1 MGMMLGI
8 GKEASIFLYAVLTG
22 VVTFSAY
29 QILVLFRKLIP
40 HHIAAVNAEDFLYW
54 LGISAYIF
62 RQMYQTTYGSIRW
75 FFVLGVAV
83 GNILAYF
90 IKIFLKKTMSK
101 WKKALEKRSQNR

>member
-40 HHIAAVNAEDFLYW
+40 HNIAAVNAEDFLYW

-101 WKKALEKRSQNR
+101 WKKALEKRRQNR